1 MAIYLNPKAD
11 LIFNKIF
18 GKHPNLV
25 KSLLNALLPLPDGM
39 QIMSVEYLPPENVP
53 NHIGKRY
60 SIIFVECTDNENRN
74 FIVEIQLPW
83 NKESYIKYLSFDN
96 IFLHQTTIDTALIS
110 IEPVCILTLAGC
122 DFPDGKN
129 DDYMQKYYLTDENNN
144 GQVPMILVDFDN
156 YISANKPNTPTNLW
170 LKFFTQYD
178 EIDDE
183 MLSNTEI
190 SEALNLAKQSSLSYE
205 ENFAYQDFLLESM
218 HQRALLKKLRGKDST
233 IIKYN
238 IARNLKS
245 TEKLLARQVAQAT
258 DLSIDEIK
266 NL

>member
-18 GKHPNLV
+18 GKHPKLV
-25 KSLLNALLPLPDGM
+25 KNLLNALLPLPDGM
-39 QIMSVEYLPPENVP
+39 QIMSVEYLTPENVP

-60 SIIFVECTDNENRN
+60 SIIFVKCTDNENRN

-129 DDYMQKYYLTDENNN
+129 DDYMHNN
-144 GQVPMILVDFDN
+144 
-156 YISANKPNTPTNLW
+156 
-170 LKFFTQYD
+170 
-178 EIDDE
+178 
-183 MLSNTEI
+183 
-190 SEALNLAKQSSLSYE
+190 
-205 ENFAYQDFLLESM
+205 
-218 HQRALLKKLRGKDST
+218 
-233 IIKYN
+233 
-238 IARNLKS
+238 
-245 TEKLLARQVAQAT
+245 
-258 DLSIDEIK
+258 
-266 NL
+266 